1 MPFVKNHGR
10 QYDIVVLGATGYTG
24 KLTAEYISMHLAT
37 DLKWAL
43 AGRNSG
49 KLKAVV
55 EECQK
60 LNPDR
65 LPPAIEVVNLNDA
78 DLSVLAKKTCIL
90 VTTIGPY
97 SLYGEHAYRV
107 CAEAGTHYVD
117 VTGEAAW
124 VHKMI
129 KKYEATAKQT
139 GAILIP
145 QAGIESA
152 PADLITWTMAKAIR
166 TDLGSQT
173 RDVVVSLHKINSA
186 PSGGT
191 LATALSIW
199 DVFSLQE
206 IKEASSPYAQS
217 PVKHKDPT
225 RPKSSILQMI
235 FGVRTVPNLGLQ
247 TTSVTN
253 STDVAVV
260 ERTWG
265 LLSSTPSRK
274 DEFYGPNF
282 VWVEHMKARNWL
294 HGIFIHWLLIV
305 GGVLLVS
312 VEPLRNFLKK
322 RVYQPGEGAKRE
334 DTAKDEIEYRG
345 IAYPDS
351 EKAAGKAALCRMWYH
366 GGMYFLT
373 GMLLAEIAATILED
387 DIELD
392 GGSYTPACLGQ
403 GLVDRLDKSGFRT
416 DVKIIDA

>member
-1 MPFVKNHGR
+1 
-10 QYDIVVLGATGYTG
+10 
-24 KLTAEYISMHLAT
+24 
-37 DLKWAL
+37 
-43 AGRNSG
+43 
-49 KLKAVV
+49 
-55 EECQK
+55 
-60 LNPDR
+60 
-65 LPPAIEVVNLNDA
+65 
-78 DLSVLAKKTCIL
+78 
-90 VTTIGPY
+90 
-97 SLYGEHAYRV
+97 
-107 CAEAGTHYVD
+107 
-117 VTGEAAW
+117 
-124 VHKMI
+124 
-129 KKYEATAKQT
+129 
-139 GAILIP
+139 
-145 QAGIESA
+145 
-152 PADLITWTMAKAIR
+152 
-166 TDLGSQT
+166 
-173 RDVVVSLHKINSA
+173 
-186 PSGGT
+186 
-191 LATALSIW
+191 
-199 DVFSLQE
+199 
-206 IKEASSPYAQS
+206 
-217 PVKHKDPT
+217 
-225 RPKSSILQMI
+225 MI

-312 VEPLRNFLKK
+312 VAPLRNFLKK

-366 GGMYFLT
+366 GGMYFCKFKTPKGHELLLTVVPAVT

>member
-312 VEPLRNFLKK
+312 VAPLRNFLKK

>member
-1 MPFVKNHGR
+1 MPFVKDHGR

-37 DLKWAL
+37 DLKWAV
-43 AGRNSG
+43 AGRNNG
-49 KLKAVV
+49 KLTAVV

-65 LPPAIEVVNLNDA
+65 LPPAIEVINLNDA
-78 DLSVLAKKTCIL
+78 DLSVLAKKTCII

-97 SLYGEHAYRV
+97 SLYGEHAYKA

-166 TDLGSQT
+166 TNLGSQT

-312 VEPLRNFLKK
+312 VAPLRNFLKK

-416 DVKIIDA
+416 DVRIIDA

>member
-1 MPFVKNHGR
+1 MPLVKDHDR
-10 QYDIVVLGATGYTG
+10 QYDMIVLGATGYTG

-37 DLKWAL
+37 DLKWAVV
-43 AGRNSG
+43 GRNND

-78 DLSVLAKKTCIL
+78 DLSVLAKKTCII

-97 SLYGEHAYRV
+97 SLYGEHAYKV

-206 IKEASSPYAQS
+206 IKDASSPYAQS
-217 PVKHKDPT
+217 PVKHKDPK

-312 VEPLRNFLKK
+312 VAPLRNFLKK

-351 EKAAGKAALCRMWYH
+351 EKAASKAALCRMWYH

>member
-1 MPFVKNHGR
+1 MPLVKNHGR

-294 HGIFIHWLLIV
+294 HGILIHWLLIV

-312 VEPLRNFLKK
+312 VAPLRNFLKK